1 MYFKIKSA
9 KILKDE
15 ALLNEYPILNLYSYD
30 YATQDIK
37 IICLEE
43 LMNLIKKLG
52 KDVVISSDTKEILI
66 YDAFIE

>member
-9 KILKDE
+9 KFLKDE
-15 ALLNEYPILNLYSYD
+15 ALLKEYPILELYCYD